1 MDSKKILVI
10 DDQHDNVFILQDR
23 LDLEGFKVITAYDGP
38 AGIDLAEEH
47 KPDLILLDV
56 MMPKMSGYEVCEKL
70 TKQNST
76 KDIPIILLTALN
88 NAEDTAKGF
97 AAGAFDFIKKPFN
110 RIELLARIKSALRF
124 SETKKLLIELE
135 KINTFSAT
143 VKKTNHDI
151 KQPLTLISL
160 SATAIQR
167 EIENEILDKE
177 AVLRRVKY
185 IDNSVKEIVT
195 VLESMSKIQNPELKK
210 YLDNIK
216 LEEFENE
223 KLN

>member
-195 VLESMSKIQNPELKK
+195 VLESMSKIQNPEVKK

>member
-1 MDSKKILVI
+1 MNPKQILVI

-23 LDLEGFKVITAYDGP
+23 LDIEGFKVLTAYDGP
-38 AGIDLAEEH
+38 TGIEIAEEN
-47 KPDLILLDV
+47 KPDLIILDI
-56 MMPKMSGYEVCEKL
+56 MMPKMDGFEVCERL
-70 TKQNST
+70 TKQDST

-97 AAGAFDFIKKPFN
+97 ASGAFDFIKKPFN
-110 RIELLARIKSALRF
+110 RTELLARIKAALRF

-143 VKKTNHDI
+143 VRKTNHDI

-160 SATAIQR
+160 SATAIKR
-167 EIENEILDKE
+167 EIESETFDKE
-177 AVLRRVKY
+177 SVLRRVQY
-185 IDNSVKEIVT
+185 IENSVKEIVN
-195 VLESMSKIQNPELKK
+195 VLEKMTKIQSPEVKK
-210 YLDNIK
+210 YLDNIR

>member
-1 MDSKKILVI
+1 MNSKKILVI

-38 AGIDLAEEH
+38 SGIALAEEH
-47 KPDLILLDV
+47 NPDLILLDV
-56 MMPKMSGYEVCEKL
+56 MMPQMSGFEVCEKL
-70 TKQNST
+70 TNQNST
-76 KDIPIILLTALN
+76 KNIPIILLTALN
-88 NAEDTAKGF
+88 NAEDTEKGF

-110 RIELLARIKSALRF
+110 RIELLARIKAALRF

-160 SATAIQR
+160 SATAIKR
-167 EIENEILDKE
+167 EMDNKIFDKE
-177 AVLRRVKY
+177 SVLRRVQY
-185 IDNSVKEIVT
+185 IENSVKDIVT
-195 VLESMSKIQNPELKK
+195 VLERMSKIQNPEVKK
-210 YLDNIK
+210 YLDNIR
-216 LEEFENE
+216 LEELENE
-223 KLN
+223 ELN